1 MEGIVERSTSNR
13 AAVASRTFVLTV
25 LVGVAVIVACR
36 PVETQTRPSYRD
48 AYVSFQYP
56 EGWSVSAAG
65 AEPKGFWRI
74 VVGNPR
80 SRVEKIEVRYKAFA
94 PDATG
99 IWTIG
104 DGISHDQMRLAA
116 KTFGSE
122 YLSGYDQ
129 DFEQRTVP
137 AGFSQTVT
145 RSTQYGRPIALQGT
159 TVWAGGQFAHIA
171 HLREQSA
178 SSQPHGLVVQSLAFA
193 TFSLVGNWSTQGRSV
208 ILRADGTFER
218 LLIRDRGIF
227 VSDDEGRYRID
238 DKTVTLQTPE
248 GQTIC
253 SLTFRD
259 GRLTG
264 CNASYQR
271 D

>member
-1 MEGIVERSTSNR
+1 
-13 AAVASRTFVLTV
+13 
-25 LVGVAVIVACR
+25 
-36 PVETQTRPSYRD
+36 
-48 AYVSFQYP
+48 
-56 EGWSVSAAG
+56 
-65 AEPKGFWRI
+65 
-74 VVGNPR
+74 
-80 SRVEKIEVRYKAFA
+80 
-94 PDATG
+94 
-99 IWTIG
+99 
-104 DGISHDQMRLAA
+104 
-116 KTFGSE
+116 
-122 YLSGYDQ
+122 
-129 DFEQRTVP
+129 
-137 AGFSQTVT
+137 
-145 RSTQYGRPIALQGT
+145 
-159 TVWAGGQFAHIA
+159 
-171 HLREQSA
+171 
-178 SSQPHGLVVQSLAFA
+178 
-193 TFSLVGNWSTQGRSV
+193 V